1 MLTLTK
7 TAADKLA
14 DHLTIGDSVQQRD
27 VDGTRTYHVQHAPI
41 ISVGG
46 QIVDY
51 HSDLY
56 VVAVAGSDGV
66 VNII

>member
-7 TAADKLA
+7 ASADKLA
-14 DHLTIGDSVQQRD
+14 DRLTIDDSVQQRD
-27 VDGTRTYHVQHAPI
+27 VYGTRTYHVQHAPI

-46 QIVDY
+46 QVVDY
-51 HSDLY
+51 HCDLY
-56 VVAVAGSDGV
+56 VVAVSGSDGV